1 MSILRICMT
10 IAVAVFPSIVIAAPP
25 SLTQLFPAGI
35 GRGGA
40 YRVQLEGTFDPWPVE
55 IVVDRD
61 GLEIEVTEEKGVV
74 NITAKADAPSG
85 VYYLRAVNAEGASTL
100 RPIVVGT
107 LANFTE
113 SEPNHEQ
120 GGWNEVNLP
129 VTVNGKLASSADV
142 DQFSV
147 VLDKGQTFIAALQG
161 NRILGSPMDA
171 IIQVADERGFVIAQN
186 DDERGYDPMV
196 SFTAPHSGTF
206 VVRLFAFP
214 VKPNSSIAFS
224 AQGSYIYRL
233 TLTNQAYLQYTLPLG
248 VSGEQ
253 REVELVGA
261 SLQGVKKILDTPMPK
276 SAAGMLMFVG
286 VAGESDIV
294 DSGISQIVATVESSK
309 ETPQAISVPTSV
321 SGVIEAPSDVD
332 VFKLDAVKDEQYE
345 ISVESRKLGFA
356 ADAHLEL
363 FDPDGKSLTVKDD
376 ESRSEYDPG
385 TITYKATVDG
395 PIFVH
400 VRDAFAH
407 GGPRHVYRLTI
418 QKSTP
423 RYTLELAADTYTK
436 KAAEALEI
444 PVTVTRLAGEA
455 SKINVAIEGLPEGL
469 TCAAVVSDPGNDS
482 KAKVTLKI
490 EGAIAFKGA
499 LSITGSAEGKE
510 EKVIATHSL
519 VGTHYRASLLY
530 IVSLGE

>member
-1 MSILRICMT
+1 
-10 IAVAVFPSIVIAAPP
+10 
-25 SLTQLFPAGI
+25 
-35 GRGGA
+35 
-40 YRVQLEGTFDPWPVE
+40 
-55 IVVDRD
+55 
-61 GLEIEVTEEKGVV
+61 
-74 NITAKADAPSG
+74 
-85 VYYLRAVNAEGASTL
+85 
-100 RPIVVGT
+100 
-107 LANFTE
+107 
-113 SEPNHEQ
+113 
-120 GGWNEVNLP
+120 
-129 VTVNGKLASSADV
+129 
-142 DQFSV
+142 
-147 VLDKGQTFIAALQG
+147 
-161 NRILGSPMDA
+161 
-171 IIQVADERGFVIAQN
+171 
-186 DDERGYDPMV
+186 MV

-261 SLQGVKKILDTPMPK
+261 SLQGVKKSLDTPMPK

-294 DSGISQIVATVESSK
+294 DSGIAHVVATMESSK
-309 ETPQAISVPTSV
+309 ETPQGISVPTSV

-376 ESRSEYDPG
+376 ESGSEYDPG

-400 VRDAFAH
+400 VRDAFRH

-455 SKINVAIEGLPEGL
+455 SKINVAIDGLPEGL

-490 EGAIAFKGA
+490 EGALAFKGA

-510 EKVIATHSL
+510 EKVVATHSL

-530 IVSLGE
+530 LVSLGE

>member
-1 MSILRICMT
+1 MSVLRICMT
-10 IAVAVFPSIVIAAPP
+10 IAVAVFPSLVIAAPP

-55 IVVDRD
+55 IVADRD
-61 GLEIEVTEEKGVV
+61 GLDIEVTEEKGVV
-74 NITAKADAPSG
+74 NITAKADAPSC

-120 GGWNEVNLP
+120 GGWNEVDLP

-171 IIQVADERGFVIAQN
+171 IIQVADERGFIIAQN

-196 SFTAPHSGTF
+196 TYTAPHSGTF

-261 SLQGVKKILDTPMPK
+261 SLQGVKKSLDTPMPK

-294 DSGISQIVATVESSK
+294 DSGIAHVVATM
-309 ETPQAISVPTSV
+309 ETV
-321 SGVIEAPSDVD
+321 S
-332 VFKLDAVKDEQYE
+332 YT
-345 ISVESRKLGFA
+345 
-356 ADAHLEL
+356 HLTL
-363 FDPDGKSLTVKDD
+363 P
-376 ESRSEYDPG
+376 
-385 TITYKATVDG
+385 
-395 PIFVH
+395 PI
-400 VRDAFAH
+400 
-407 GGPRHVYRLTI
+407 L
-418 QKSTP
+418 
-423 RYTLELAADTYTK
+423 
-436 KAAEALEI
+436 
-444 PVTVTRLAGEA
+444 
-455 SKINVAIEGLPEGL
+455 
-469 TCAAVVSDPGNDS
+469 
-482 KAKVTLKI
+482 
-490 EGAIAFKGA
+490 
-499 LSITGSAEGKE
+499 
-510 EKVIATHSL
+510 L
-519 VGTHYRASLLY
+519 V
-530 IVSLGE
+530 